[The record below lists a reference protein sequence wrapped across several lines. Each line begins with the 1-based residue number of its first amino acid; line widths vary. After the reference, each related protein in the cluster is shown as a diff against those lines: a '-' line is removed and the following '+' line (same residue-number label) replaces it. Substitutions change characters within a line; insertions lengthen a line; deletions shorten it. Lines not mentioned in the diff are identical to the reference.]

1 MEQKS
6 ASPVFQDVAKQDP
19 IATMKA
25 DQKTD
30 FRKIRG
36 TNNEHKLIIPQL
48 VITTHIIHHQQ
59 QLRHNLLRH

>member
-1 MEQKS
+1 
-6 ASPVFQDVAKQDP
+6 
-19 IATMKA
+19 MKA